1 MPAGAGEKA
10 ARSQRGMQDYKVSVT
25 HHFTKTARAET
36 NARSAPVAADASRDA
51 GPPGVPGPNPEAVP
65 PGGGGEPTG
74 TRTGAMQ
81 TPPEQT
87 ATSPAVTAAA
97 TTGSQDAA
105 QQLQL
110 HKVEEVLT
118 REPQTGVRKR
128 IFLAKL
134 AERQQQ
140 VADAL

>member
-1 MPAGAGEKA
+1 MPSWWGRAKV
-10 ARSQRGMQDYKVSVT
+10 ARTTEPPGT
-25 HHFTKTARAET
+25 ATKTARAEAT
-36 NARSAPVAADASRDA
+36 ASAPDAGRNA

-65 PGGGGEPTG
+65 PRGGGEPADA
-74 TRTGAMQ
+74 RTGAMQ

-87 ATSPAVTAAA
+87 AASPAVTAAP